1 MNSKNL
7 VVKCLTVLL
16 VLCVSVFAQAQQ
28 PVKVVGVS
36 DGDTV
41 KVLTSEKKELRI
53 RLDGIDAPES
63 AQPFGSASKKWLS
76 DQVFGK
82 TVQLYPKE
90 LDRYGRTV
98 GRIELDGKNVNLASV
113 RAGMAWWY
121 RQYAP
126 TSKELK
132 AAEAEARAAKRGI
145 WSEPRAVAPW
155 EWRRGSRSP
164 STDGNFSAP
173 GSSSP
178 SSARTSGQGS
188 RRTERPVTVPGPNT
202 IVYITRGG
210 SKYHAD
216 GCRYLSRSRIPIAMK
231 DAVKPY
237 DPCTVCGGGFYDNFS
252 APGSSSPSS
261 ARTSGQGSRRTEK
274 PIPAP
279 AVGTIVYVTRTG
291 SKYHADGCRYLN
303 RSRIPMAKKDAVKV
317 YDACSVCGG
326 G

>member
-1 MNSKNL
+1 MFGFLGNSRPGKAFAL
-7 VVKCLTVLL
+7 FVCLLL
-16 VLCVSVFAQAQQ
+16 AAISGAQES
-28 PVKVVGVS
+28 VKVVGVS

-41 KVLTSEKKELRI
+41 KVLTSEKKELRV

-82 TVQLYPKE
+82 TVKLYPKE

-98 GRIELDGKNVNLASV
+98 GRIEIDGKNVNLASV

-126 TSKELK
+126 ASKELK

-164 STDGNFSAP
+164 STDGNFKSP
-173 GSSSP
+173 GSSS
-178 SSARTSGQGS
+178 Q
-188 RRTERPVTVPGPNT
+188 
-202 IVYITRGG
+202 
-210 SKYHAD
+210 
-216 GCRYLSRSRIPIAMK
+216 
-231 DAVKPY
+231 
-237 DPCTVCGGGFYDNFS
+237 
-252 APGSSSPSS
+252 SP

-274 PIPAP
+274 PVPAP

-291 SKYHADGCRYLN
+291 SKYHADGCRYLS